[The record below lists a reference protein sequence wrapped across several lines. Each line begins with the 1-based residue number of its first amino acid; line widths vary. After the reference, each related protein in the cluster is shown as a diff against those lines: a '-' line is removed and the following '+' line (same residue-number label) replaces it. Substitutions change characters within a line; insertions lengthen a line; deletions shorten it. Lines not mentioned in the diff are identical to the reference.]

1 MVITKQQLK
10 LMLPYAKEY
19 NIDKYLDPLNDT
31 LVQFEINTPER
42 FAAFI
47 AQLAHESGSIRYH
60 EEKADGHAYEGRK
73 DLGNIEKGDGK
84 KFKGRGLIQLTGR
97 KNYKLFSDY
106 LGIDFISSPSLV
118 AQPKY
123 SVLAA
128 GWYWDRNK
136 LNDYADRGDFK
147 TLTKKIN
154 GGYNGL
160 ADRIKHWQRC
170 KAVLNVK

>member
-1 MVITKQQLK
+1 
-10 LMLPYAKEY
+10 MLPFAKEY
-19 NIDKYLDPLNDT
+19 NIDKYLEPLNDT

-42 FAAFI
+42 VAAFV
-47 AQLAHESGSIRYH
+47 AQLAHESGSFRYH
-60 EEKADGHAYEGRK
+60 EEIADGHAYEGRK
-73 DLGNIEKGDGK
+73 DLGNTQKGDGK

-97 KNYKLFSDY
+97 ANYESFGKY
-106 LGIDFISSPSLV
+106 VGVDFTSTPSLV

-123 SVLAA
+123 STLAA
-128 GWYWDRNK
+128 GWFWDRSK
-136 LNDYADRGDFK
+136 LNSYADKADFK
-147 TLTKKIN
+147 TITKKIN